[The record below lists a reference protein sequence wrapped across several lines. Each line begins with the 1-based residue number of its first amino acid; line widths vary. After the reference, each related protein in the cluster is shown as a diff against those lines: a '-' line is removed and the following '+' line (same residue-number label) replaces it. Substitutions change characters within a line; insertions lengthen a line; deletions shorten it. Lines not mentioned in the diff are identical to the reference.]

1 MGMATVMATEASPGR
16 KRNRKSWGKLTN
28 RPAFVKQIQEQAQQ
42 IILLCLLTVQC
53 GPPVRRGSFVSYH
66 SAGTQN
72 FSTTKSWS
80 QLSEVK
86 YIFPMFRAR
95 YVISVRSRSVVM

>member
-1 MGMATVMATEASPGR
+1 MVMDTAMGMATVMATEASPDR
-16 KRNRKSWGKLTN
+16 KRNRKNWGKLTN

-80 QLSEVK
+80 QLS
-86 YIFPMFRAR
+86 
-95 YVISVRSRSVVM
+95 SG

>member
-1 MGMATVMATEASPGR
+1 MAMVNIMVMDTAMGTATVMATEASPGR

-28 RPAFVKQIQEQAQQ
+28 FVKQIQEQAQQ

-72 FSTTKSWS
+72 FSITKSWS
-80 QLSEVK
+80 QLS
-86 YIFPMFRAR
+86 
-95 YVISVRSRSVVM
+95 SG

>member
-1 MGMATVMATEASPGR
+1 MVMDTATVMATEASLGR

-28 RPAFVKQIQEQAQQ
+28 FVKQIQEQAQQ

-80 QLSEVK
+80 QLS
-86 YIFPMFRAR
+86 
-95 YVISVRSRSVVM
+95 SG